1 MRELLIADS
10 AGIYIPRN
18 FYEYYDLKSWGLD
31 PAEYSSLSDPENDQY
46 WDAWEDLLRDAVH
59 TDKDGHDWV
68 LEQDGDLWAV
78 RADFQGFEPIDDSE
92 LDQRFKDWLD
102 EAYEPVSIVGLEYR
116 TSMALKAVDEI
127 AYREAYNNWLDAE
140 IRDNSIKEWNGLY
153 WVQS

>member
-1 MRELLIADS
+1 MLTKEIMQGVS
-10 AGIYIPRN
+10 
-18 FYEYYDLKSWGLD
+18 K
-31 PAEYSSLSDPENDQY
+31 AEAKRKGNT
-46 WDAWEDLLRDAVH
+46 AV
-59 TDKDGHDWV
+59 W

-102 EAYEPVSIVGLEYR
+102 EVYGDISIAGLEYP
-116 TSMALKAVDEI
+116 TSKALKEVDEV
-127 AYREAYNNWLDAE
+127 AYRVTFTDWLDAE